1 MNIDFP
7 EKIKGR
13 SIVVMGSPR
22 TGSTAFCHA
31 LHEHFNL
38 PYYSEVFREYP
49 RLEKNKIDIA
59 DESDRKRSDI
69 YWENYNL
76 GRKSIVKIF
85 PNHTLTPE
93 EFDRV
98 ITDSFVIM
106 LKRRN
111 LVEQISSFYLI
122 QRSQKT
128 RFYKWENP
136 EDSWAVDISEQLV
149 RKAIEQLLWN
159 IKETDN
165 RKQYVDLY
173 LYYEDIIPDLI
184 NRSIKPYPKP
194 VNFLEVQKIVA
205 KLLPE
210 YL

>member
-7 EKIKGR
+7 GKIHGR
-13 SIVVMGSPR
+13 SIVVFGSPR
-22 TGSTAFCHA
+22 TGSTAFCYA
-31 LHEHFNL
+31 LQERFKL

-49 RLEKNKIDIA
+49 RLEKNIKDTE
-59 DESDRKRSDI
+59 DELDKKRSDI
-69 YWENYNL
+69 YWENYNI
-76 GRKSIVKIF
+76 GKKSIVKIF

-122 QRSQKT
+122 QRTQKT